1 MEWTEAHVR
10 RLFWRAG
17 FGATPAE
24 AQRWA
29 QAGRDATLT
38 WILDGTPKAPWT
50 GPEPV
55 VEGGLDPVNVWGH
68 DGIWWLDRMVRSPRP
83 LVEKLTLF
91 WHDHFATADIETPLM
106 LRQNE
111 LLRKHGLG
119 RFRVLL
125 GRVTKDAA
133 LQLFLSLTDND
144 KDAPNENFAREL
156 MELFTLGKG
165 YTERDIREASRALTG
180 WQGEWNDQGFVT
192 LRFNKERHDR
202 GVKRVLGQKGRF
214 GTDDILDIVTQHPKH
229 APFLTRKLW
238 DFFVTRPPD
247 PATAKALVRT
257 YRQSKGAIKPV
268 VAQILNHPLLYADLD
283 APDMVKSPLVFV
295 AGHLR
300 TAGAGITDDS
310 YAWRLNLMG
319 QMPFHPP
326 SVAGWEWG
334 PRWLSSDAMSARFS
348 LANALLDGDAVPPA
362 PLAVPDGSGDP
373 TLEPAVQVDR
383 ALEALGRPWISPQTR
398 QTLEDL
404 ASGFYADLTKSWQ
417 QKNKPQ
423 RADMLQR
430 MLRHLILTGPDAHLH

>member
-1 MEWTEAHVR
+1 MDWTEAHVR

-24 AQRWA
+24 AERWA
-29 QAGRDATLT
+29 QAGRDSTLT

-68 DGIWWLDRMVRSPRP
+68 DGLWWLDRMIRSPRP
-83 LVEKLTLF
+83 LVEKMTLF

-106 LRQNE
+106 LRQNA

-156 MELFTLGKG
+156 MELFTLGTG

-192 LRFNKERHDR
+192 LTFNKERHDR
-202 GVKRVLGQKGRF
+202 GVKRVLGKRGRF
-214 GTDDILDIVTQHPKH
+214 GTDDVLDIVTQHPKH

-247 PATAKALVRT
+247 PATAKALVQT
-257 YRQSKGAIKPV
+257 YRRSKGRIKPV
-268 VAQILNHPLLYADLD
+268 VAQILGHPLLYADLD

-310 YAWRLNLMG
+310 YTWRLNLMG

-348 LANALLDGDAVPPA
+348 LANALLDADGG
-362 PLAVPDGSGDP
+362 PLAVGDGSGDP
-373 TLEPAVQVDR
+373 ALSPADQVDR
-383 ALEALGRPWISPQTR
+383 ALAALGRPWISPQTR
-398 QTLEDL
+398 QTLEDM
-404 ASGFYADLTKSWQ
+404 AAGYFADLVKPWQ
-417 QKNKPQ
+417 LKNKPQ

-430 MLRHLILTGPDAHLH
+430 MLRHLILTGPDAQLH